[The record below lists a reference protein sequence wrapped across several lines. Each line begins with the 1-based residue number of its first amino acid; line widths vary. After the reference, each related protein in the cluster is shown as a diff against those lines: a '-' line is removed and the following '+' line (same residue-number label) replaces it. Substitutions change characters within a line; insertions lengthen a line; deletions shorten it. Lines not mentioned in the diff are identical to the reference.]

1 MKNDMLNDGSQKPIN
16 VFYVSDITNK
26 FEKICMKTLKR
37 TYTPAKIDIE
47 KY

>member
-1 MKNDMLNDGSQKPIN
+1 MLNDGSEKPIN
-16 VFYVSDITNK
+16 VFYVSDITDK
-26 FEKICMKTLKR
+26 FEKICIKTLKR